1 MSAEGASEPR
11 VVARW
16 APLRVR
22 PSSGDLGPLPVI
34 IGLAGIW
41 IIFRLLNDRFLS
53 PENLVNLAL
62 QMAAVG
68 TIAVGVV
75 LVLLLGEID
84 LSVGSVSGLCAAL
97 FAVLSVRHGY
107 NPAVAILLAL
117 IAAAAIGTLH
127 GLLFAKLGVPS
138 FVVTLSGLIGW
149 QGLQLY
155 VLKPEGTLNIPF
167 NSNMSKISR
176 TFLGEGAGYAVALL
190 IVGVVVATS
199 LIEMRRRQQADLPH
213 KSISD
218 IAVRSTALAVLA
230 VVIVTV
236 LNRDRGVPMP
246 LLLLVAIV
254 MTLQFILR
262 RTTFGRSVFAVGGN
276 AEAARRA
283 GINVT
288 RIRVTVFLMASTL
301 TAIGGLLAASRLS
314 AVNQSSG
321 GSDTLLNAIA
331 AAVIG
336 GTSLFGG
343 RGSAYS
349 ALLGIL
355 VIQSI
360 SNGMFLLN
368 KDSSVRFMITGIVLL
383 TAVVIDTWSR
393 RRSQGRL
400 AS

>member
-1 MSAEGASEPR
+1 